1 MLENWKKCLGKGKTF
16 SDLLTNL
23 SKVLDCLGNKL
34 LPTKLNA
41 YRFNLPALRLIHGNL
56 SNIKHIIKAEN
67 TYSAWMKMVFGVTQD
82 SVLRPLLF
90 NIFLDDPFF
99 IISYIDIA
107 SYSDDNMPYIAV
119 DNIDDFIK
127 SLDKAFTALFQWFD
141 NNLLENNPD
150 KFHLLISS
158 NENITVKIGEYESNY
173 TGR

>member
-1 MLENWKKCLGKGKTF
+1 
-16 SDLLTNL
+16 
-23 SKVLDCLGNKL
+23 
-34 LPTKLNA
+34 
-41 YRFNLPALRLIHGNL
+41 
-56 SNIKHIIKAEN
+56 
-67 TYSAWMKMVFGVTQD
+67 MKMVFGVTQD

-141 NNLLENNPD
+141 NNPLENNPD
-150 KFHLLISS
+150 KFHFLISS

-173 TGR
+173 AGR